1 MFFAFPFPLV
11 LALSPVTPAHQ
22 SIEQMDVSVAAEV
35 RRLESVLDPA
45 SADALRSNQQAW
57 ERRVKSLDDQLAV
70 LLTDKTDDSE
80 ELAEIGSAV
89 RQQRLSFLADI
100 KATPVS
106 DLRGGWTDGTTE
118 VLFDTNGKDRA
129 KLATITDDGKG
140 KSAFCVINGAFKAS
154 SEGLTI
160 SPDEQGDHPVR
171 LRRSGITLAIEAE
184 QPSANGITPY
194 CQTGGVLSGTYFRIE
209 GAEDLLPWLL
219 H

>member
-11 LALSPVTPAHQ
+11 LALSPVTPDHQ

-35 RRLESVLDPA
+35 RRLESVLDPD

-57 ERRVKSLDDQLAV
+57 ERRVQALDDQLAI
-70 LLTDKTDDSE
+70 LRTDKTDDSE
-80 ELAEIGSAV
+80 ELARIGSEV

-100 KATPVS
+100 KAIPAP
-106 DLRGGWTDGTTE
+106 DLRGGWTDGTTD

-129 KLATITDDGKG
+129 KLVTITDDGKG
-140 KSAFCVINGAFKAS
+140 KSAICVVNGAFKAS
-154 SEGLTI
+154 PDGLTI
-160 SPDEQGDHPVR
+160 SPDQQGDQPVQ
-171 LRRSGITLAIEAE
+171 LRRFGITLAIEAE
-184 QPSANGITPY
+184 QPSASGMPPY
-194 CQTGGVLSGTYFRIE
+194 CQTGGALSGKYFRIE